1 MAGSLAGIHCLL
13 TGASGFLGHRILQL
27 LLEEE
32 GDLAEIRLMD
42 KEFSS
47 DLLGTCDRFQGKAML
62 SLLQGDIQDQ
72 EFLLQSCRGVDLVI
86 HTAAIIDTVGK
97 ISKDVLVAVNVT
109 GTERLLE
116 ACVQNNVHSFVYT
129 SSVEVVGPNMR
140 GDPVVN
146 GDEELVY
153 NSKLSFTYG
162 QSKRLAENSVLRANG
177 RALKDEGTLI
187 TCSLR
192 SMYIYGENSQF
203 LLLHLDQAIMNGGVF
218 HRLSKKEALVNPVYV
233 GNVAWAHI
241 QASRA
246 MRDPE
251 RAKKM
256 AGNFYFIS
264 DDTPHLSYSDLN
276 HALGKDLGL
285 GVEPKLAL
293 PFPLLYFVAFLLEM
307 MSFMLKPLVKF
318 VPPFTR
324 HLLRLLNTPF
334 TFSYRKAQRDM
345 GYKPR
350 YSWEQCKQLTTGWME
365 SVLPLRQELL
375 KNNRKL

>member
-1 MAGSLAGIHCLL
+1 MAGSLAGIRCLI
-13 TGASGFLGHRILQL
+13 TGANGFLGHRIVQL

-32 GDLAEIRLMD
+32 GDLAEIRLLD

-47 DLLGTCDRFQGKAML
+47 DLLGTCDRLKGKAML
-62 SLLQGDIQDQ
+62 SLLQGDIRN
-72 EFLLQSCRGVDLVI
+72 EEYLLQSCRGVDLVI
-86 HTAAIIDTVGK
+86 HTAAIIDTVGN
-97 ISKDVLVAVNVT
+97 ISKDLLLAVNVT

-116 ACVQNNVHSFVYT
+116 ACVQNNVRYFVYT
-129 SSVEVVGPNMR
+129 SSVEAVGPNMQ

-146 GDEELVY
+146 GDEA
-153 NSKLSFTYG
+153 G
-162 QSKRLAENSVLRANG
+162 NSVLRANG
-177 RALKDEGTLI
+177 RALKDGGTLI
-187 TCSLR
+187 TCALR
-192 SMYIYGENSQF
+192 SMYIYGETSQF

-218 HRLSKKEALVNPVYV
+218 LRLSKKEALLNPAYV

-276 HALGKDLGL
+276 HAVGKGLGL

-307 MSFMLKPLVKF
+307 MSFLLKPLVKF

-324 HLLRLLNTPF
+324 HILRLMNTPF

-345 GYKPR
+345 GYKPH
-350 YSWEQCKQLTTGWME
+350 YSWEQCKQLTVGWME

>member
-1 MAGSLAGIHCLL
+1 MAGSLGGLHCLL

-27 LLEEE
+27 LMEEE
-32 GDLAEIRLMD
+32 GDLAEIRIMD
-42 KEFSS
+42 KEFSA
-47 DLLGTCDRFQGKAML
+47 DLLGTCDRFQGKTML
-62 SLLQGDIQDQ
+62 NLLQGDIRDQ
-72 EFLLQSCRGVDLVI
+72 EFLSQSCRGMELVI
-86 HTAAIIDTVGK
+86 HTAAIIDTVGR
-97 ISKDVLVAVNVT
+97 ISRDVLVAINVT

-116 ACVQNNVHSFVYT
+116 ACVQNNVRYFVYT

-140 GDPVVN
+140 GDPVVD
-146 GDEELVY
+146 GDEELQY
-153 NSKLSFTYG
+153 DSKLSFTYG
-162 QSKRLAENSVLRANG
+162 QTKKLAEKRVLGANG
-177 RALKDEGTLI
+177 RALRDGGTLM

-192 SMYIYGENSQF
+192 SMYIYGEASQF
-203 LLLHLDQAIMNGGVF
+203 LLLHLDEAITNGGVF
-218 HRLSKKEALVNPVYV
+218 HRLSRKEALVNPAYV
-233 GNVAWAHI
+233 GNVAWAHV

-246 MRDPE
+246 LRDPD
-251 RAKKM
+251 RAKKV

-293 PFPLLYFVAFLLEM
+293 PFPLLYFVALLLET
-307 MSFMLKPLVKF
+307 MSFLLKPLVKV

-350 YSWEQCKQLTTGWME
+350 YSWEQSKRLTGGWME
-365 SVLPLRQELL
+365 SVLPLRKELL
-375 KNNRKL
+375 KKNHKL